1 MKKLLNTL
9 YVTTQGA
16 YLAKE
21 GECVAVRVDNAVK
34 LRVPIHTLGGVV
46 CFGQVSCSPFL
57 MGFAAERGLGFSF
70 LTEHGRFLAR
80 VQGPI
85 SGNVLLRRE
94 QYRRADSQEA
104 SAEVARSIIS
114 AKVINSRHVLQRVMR
129 DHGDKVEGAA
139 LESEVSHL
147 KDCLYRLQQ
156 SVSLDVARGIE
167 GEAANAYFGVFD
179 HLILS
184 KEPEF
189 RFTVRSRRPPLD
201 RVNCLLS
208 FIYTLLGHDVRSA
221 LECVGL
227 DSEVGFLHRDR
238 PGRHG
243 LALDVMEEFRAFVAD
258 RLALSLINLGQIKKD
273 GFEVLET
280 GAVKMT
286 DEARKTLLVAYQKR
300 KQDEI
305 VHPFLNERISMGLV
319 FHVQAMLMAR
329 WLRGDLDGYPPFVW
343 K

>member
-16 YLAKE
+16 YLAKD
-21 GECVAVRVDNAVK
+21 GECVAVRVDKDIK

-70 LTEHGRFLAR
+70 LTENGRFLAR
-80 VQGPI
+80 VVGPV

-94 QYRRADSQEA
+94 QFRRADNLDT
-104 SAEVARSIIS
+104 SAEVARSIIA
-114 AKVINSRHVLQRVMR
+114 AKIINARRVLQRTLR
-129 DHGDKVEGAA
+129 DHGCKIDGEA
-139 LESEVSHL
+139 LEKEISHL
-147 KDCLYRLQQ
+147 QDCLYRLQQ
-156 SVSLDVARGIE
+156 PVGLDLARGIE
-167 GEAANAYFGVFD
+167 GEAANGYFGVFN

-184 KEPEF
+184 NDPEF
-189 RFTVRSRRPPLD
+189 RFAGRSRRPPLD
-201 RVNCLLS
+201 RINCLLS
-208 FIYTLLGHDVRSA
+208 FIYTLLAHDVRSA

-243 LALDVMEEFRAFVAD
+243 LALDVMEEFRAVVAD

-273 GFEVLET
+273 DFEILET
-280 GAVKMT
+280 GAVKLT
-286 DEARKTLLVAYQKR
+286 DDARKTLLVAYQKR

-305 VHPFLNERISMGLV
+305 MHPFLNERISMGLV
-319 FHVQAMLMAR
+319 FHVQAMLMSR

>member
-9 YVTTQGA
+9 YVTSQGA
-16 YLAKE
+16 YLSKD
-21 GECVAVRVDNAVK
+21 GECIAVHVDKEVK

-70 LTEHGRFLAR
+70 LTEKGRFLAR
-80 VQGPI
+80 VLGPV

-94 QYRRADSQEA
+94 QFRRADNLDV
-104 SAEVARSIIS
+104 SAEVARSIIT
-114 AKVINSRHVLQRVMR
+114 AKIINARRVLQRTLR
-129 DHGDKVEGAA
+129 DHGAKIDGEA
-139 LESEVSHL
+139 LEKEIGHL
-147 KDCLYRLQQ
+147 QGCLHRLQQ
-156 SVSLDVARGIE
+156 PVGLDLARGIE
-167 GEAANAYFGVFD
+167 GEAANGYFGVFN

-184 KEPEF
+184 AESEF
-189 RFTVRSRRPPLD
+189 RFAGRSRRPPLD
-201 RVNCLLS
+201 RINCLLS
-208 FIYTLLGHDVRSA
+208 FIYTLLAHDVRSA

-273 GFEVLET
+273 DFAILET
-280 GAVKMT
+280 GAVKLT
-286 DEARKTLLVAYQKR
+286 DDARKTLLVAYQKR

-305 VHPFLNERISMGLV
+305 MHPFLNERIPMGLV
-319 FHVQAMLMAR
+319 FHVQAMLMSR
-329 WLRGDLDGYPPFVW
+329 WLRGDLAGYPPFVW
-343 K
+343 R

>member
-16 YLAKE
+16 YLAKD
-21 GECVAVRVDNAVK
+21 GECVAVRVDKEIK

-70 LTEHGRFLAR
+70 LTENGRFLAR
-80 VQGPI
+80 GVGPV

-94 QYRRADSQEA
+94 QYRRADNLDD
-104 SAEVARSIIS
+104 SAEVARSIIT
-114 AKVINSRHVLQRVMR
+114 AKVINARRVLQRTLR
-129 DHGDKVEGAA
+129 DHGGKIDGAA
-139 LESEVSHL
+139 LEREIVHL
-147 KDCLYRLQQ
+147 QDCLHRLQQ
-156 SVSLDVARGIE
+156 PVPLDLARGIE
-167 GEAANAYFGVFD
+167 GEAANGYFGVFD

-184 KEPEF
+184 PDPEL
-189 RFTVRSRRPPLD
+189 RFAGRSRRPPLD
-201 RVNCLLS
+201 RINCLLS
-208 FIYTLLGHDVRSA
+208 FIYTLLAHDVRSA

-258 RLALSLINLGQIKKD
+258 RLALSLINLGQIKTD
-273 GFEVLET
+273 DFEVLET
-280 GAVKMT
+280 GAVRLT
-286 DEARKTLLVAYQKR
+286 DDARKTLLIAYQKR

-305 VHPFLNERISMGLV
+305 MHPFLNERISMGLV
-319 FHVQAMLMAR
+319 FHVQAMLMSR